1 MRDHSQHPRSAIART
16 NTDHARAGAK
26 KSIPTRS
33 SRMTTAVITRVRS
46 TSSAGLDDRLPFL
59 DLLAGAAEAA
69 LALAIGGH
77 RGIEGRSVEVRPQRL
92 GEVELRIRE
101 LPEEEVG
108 DALLAAGV
116 DGKVRLR
123 RLAHGQEARQSL
135 FRQHRHG
142 ILHAA
147 P

>member
-1 MRDHSQHPRSAIART
+1 MRDHSQQPRSAIART
-16 NTDHARAGAK
+16 KTDHGSAVAK
-26 KSIPTRS
+26 NSIPTRS

-59 DLLAGAAEAA
+59 ELLARAAEAA

-77 RGIEGRSVEVRPQRL
+77 RGIEGRGIEVRPQRF
-92 GEVELRIRE
+92 GEIELRVRE

-108 DALLAAGV
+108 DALLAAGA
-116 DGKVRLR
+116 DEKIRLR
-123 RLAHGQEARQSL
+123 PVAHGQEAR
-135 FRQHRHG
+135 
-142 ILHAA
+142 